1 MKLLIVDDH
10 AIFRRLIG
18 DVLASI
24 SPEIYECSDGQQ
36 TLHAYELH
44 RPDVVLMDVA
54 MRNVNGITA
63 TASLVA
69 AHPEARVVMVTNY
82 DEVEVRDAARAAG
95 ACGYVVKDNLFE
107 LRRVLEHVTGLKTP

>member
-10 AIFRRLIG
+10 ASFRRLIG

-24 SPEIYECSDGQQ
+24 SLEIYECSDGQH

-54 MRNVNGITA
+54 MRSVNGITA

-82 DEVEVRDAARAAG
+82 DEMDLRDAARAAG

-107 LRRVLEHVTGLKTP
+107 LRRVLEHITGLKAP